1 VCCFILFDLGSPL
14 IFTTSERMLAQ
25 TERPADIV
33 RRRLDQAGYDVADGL
48 DTLGEGDL
56 SFLMKFVYK
65 STVLGPT
72 VRGLTAISTATTDN
86 STRKKT

>member
-1 VCCFILFDLGSPL
+1 
-14 IFTTSERMLAQ
+14 MLAQ

-33 RRRLDQAGYDVADGL
+33 RRRLEQAGYDIADGL

-65 STVLGPT
+65 STVLGPA
-72 VRGLTAISTATTDN
+72 VSVDGYLCRSELTSN
-86 STRKKT
+86 

>member
-1 VCCFILFDLGSPL
+1 
-14 IFTTSERMLAQ
+14 MLAQ

-33 RRRLDQAGYDVADGL
+33 RRRLEQAGYDIADGL

-65 STVLGPT
+65 STALGPAVCRLTT
-72 VRGLTAISTATTDN
+72 VVSIIRG
-86 STRKKT
+86 

>member
-1 VCCFILFDLGSPL
+1 
-14 IFTTSERMLAQ
+14 MLAQ

-33 RRRLDQAGYDVADGL
+33 RRRLEQAGYDIADGL

-65 STVLGPT
+65 STVLGP
-72 VRGLTAISTATTDN
+72 VVGGLTSISAATT
-86 STRKKT
+86 

>member
-1 VCCFILFDLGSPL
+1 
-14 IFTTSERMLAQ
+14 MLAQ

-33 RRRLDQAGYDVADGL
+33 RRRLEQAGYDVADGL

-65 STVLGPT
+65 STVLGPAVGRLIVVVSN
-72 VRGLTAISTATTDN
+72 VRG
-86 STRKKT
+86 

>member
-1 VCCFILFDLGSPL
+1 
-14 IFTTSERMLAQ
+14 MLAQ

-33 RRRLDQAGYDVADGL
+33 RRRLEQAGYDVADGL

-65 STVLGPT
+65 STVLGPA
-72 VRGLTAISTATTDN
+72 VRRSTAISIALN
-86 STRKKT
+86 

>member
-1 VCCFILFDLGSPL
+1 
-14 IFTTSERMLAQ
+14 MLAQ

-33 RRRLDQAGYDVADGL
+33 RRRLEQAGYDVADGL

-65 STVLGPT
+65 STVLGPA
-72 VRGLTAISTATTDN
+72 VRHSTAISIALN
-86 STRKKT
+86 

>member
-1 VCCFILFDLGSPL
+1 
-14 IFTTSERMLAQ
+14 MLAQ

-33 RRRLDQAGYDVADGL
+33 RRRLEQAGYDIADGL

-65 STVLGPT
+65 STVLGP
-72 VRGLTAISTATTDN
+72 VVSGLTSISAATT
-86 STRKKT
+86 

>member
-1 VCCFILFDLGSPL
+1 
-14 IFTTSERMLAQ
+14 MLAQ

-33 RRRLDQAGYDVADGL
+33 RRRLEQAGYDIADGL

-65 STVLGPT
+65 STALGPAVGRLTT
-72 VRGLTAISTATTDN
+72 VVSIVWVDS
-86 STRKKT
+86 

>member
-1 VCCFILFDLGSPL
+1 
-14 IFTTSERMLAQ
+14 MLAQ

-72 VRGLTAISTATTDN
+72 VRCLTAISTAMI
-86 STRKKT
+86 